1 MLRKT
6 LVLFSTLFLL
16 AASAA
21 CSKKPLTGAALQGES
36 TLSMLRALSAAYEAK
51 NSASFMKHID
61 ERFKDKAS
69 LETELE
75 KIFKAYQ
82 SIRFAV
88 QPLKMLV
95 VVEQRGPV
103 RTTFN
108 WEGEWQ
114 TPGGRIVKDGGR
126 VTFELDAVSYRLT
139 AIDGRNPFLVQ
150 NTVKK

>member
-1 MLRKT
+1 MLRKS
-6 LVLFSTLFLL
+6 LVLFSALFLL

-36 TLSMLRALSAAYEAK
+36 TLSTLRDLSTAYEAK
-51 NSASFMKHID
+51 SSAAFMNRID
-61 ERFKDKAS
+61 ERFKDRAS
-69 LETELE
+69 LEKELE
-75 KIFKAYQ
+75 KIFTTYQ
-82 SIRFAV
+82 SIRFSV

-95 VVEQRGPV
+95 VVEQRGPI

-114 TPGGRIVKDGGR
+114 TTGGRIVKDGGR
-126 VTFELDAVSYRLT
+126 VTFELDPTTYRLI

-150 NTVKK
+150 NSAMK

>member
-1 MLRKT
+1 MLRKSF
-6 LVLFSTLFLL
+6 VLFTALFLL

-36 TLSMLRALSAAYEAK
+36 TLSMLRALSAAYETK
-51 NSASFMKHID
+51 NSTSFMSHID
-61 ERFKDKAS
+61 ERFKDRAS
-69 LETELE
+69 LEKELE
-75 KIFKAYQ
+75 KIFTTYQ

-114 TPGGRIVKDGGR
+114 TAGGRVVKDGGR
-126 VTFELDAVSYRLT
+126 VTFELDPATYRLI

-150 NTVKK
+150 NSAMK